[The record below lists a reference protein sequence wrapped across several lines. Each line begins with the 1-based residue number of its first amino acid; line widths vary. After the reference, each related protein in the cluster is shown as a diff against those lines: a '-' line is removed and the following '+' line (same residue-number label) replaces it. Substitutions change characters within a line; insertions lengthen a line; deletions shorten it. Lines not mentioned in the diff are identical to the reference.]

1 MTKKTELVV
10 SAGSVEDVQ
19 RLFQAGA
26 DAVEIGQARYSLR
39 MPGSFDLSMI
49 KETMQIARHY
59 DKKVYVSVNTLF
71 HPDLVEELASYLGQ
85 LQALSVH
92 AIIFGDPAVLMAAR
106 ENAPTIPLHWST
118 ETTSTNY
125 RTVNYWG
132 KKGASRAILA
142 RELSFE
148 EVIGVKQN
156 TTLEVQVQIHG
167 MTCIFHSKRSLVSN
181 YMDHRSD
188 GREWDLPLF
197 IKENNREDA
206 NYPIFQ
212 DEQGTHVMS
221 AEDICMIEHLP
232 TFLKYRFD
240 VLKIDG
246 ILKSAEYNESIVS
259 IYRKAI
265 DDLSKHPDHGVDPA
279 WMREIKSIQ
288 PETRPLGTGFYFK
301 EQVY

>member
-1 MTKKTELVV
+1 MTNKTELVV
-10 SAGSVEDVQ
+10 SAGSVEEVQ

-39 MPGSFDLSMI
+39 MPGSFDSSMI
-49 KETMQIARHY
+49 KETMQIARHF

-85 LQALSVH
+85 LQELSVH

-118 ETTSTNY
+118 ETTSTSY

-156 TTLEVQVQIHG
+156 TTHEVQVQIHG

-181 YMDHRSD
+181 YMDHRKD
-188 GREWDLPLF
+188 GRELDLPLY
-197 IKENNREDA
+197 IKEDNRDDA

-221 AEDICMIEHLP
+221 AEDICMIEQLP
-232 TFLKYRFD
+232 TFIQHGFD
-240 VLKIDG
+240 ALKIDG
-246 ILKSAEYNESIVS
+246 ILKSAEYNETVVS
-259 IYRKAI
+259 VYRRAI
-265 DDLSKHPDHGVDPA
+265 DDLMEDPNRGVDSA
-279 WMREIKSIQ
+279 WMEEIKRIQ